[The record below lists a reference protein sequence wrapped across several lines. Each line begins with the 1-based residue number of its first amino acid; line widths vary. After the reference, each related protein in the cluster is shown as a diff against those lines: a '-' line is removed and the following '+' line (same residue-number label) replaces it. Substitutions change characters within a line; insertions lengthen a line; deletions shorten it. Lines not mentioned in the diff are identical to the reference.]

1 MNAELSKIRRL
12 RNDSVEFDYEPKRIE
27 EKDLLEKIY
36 EINSNFT
43 AVYELQKKGDI
54 DVETFV
60 KKAIDNIY
68 IVLTMFDEMGVYPDY
83 FYDAVAKMNRDYR
96 SAIGSSY
103 ESTLRG
109 DYRLYQ
115 ELSFSVKLSQRIREG
130 LDNEFYKY
138 EKYPQKDSN
147 DAFLEMVSFFQSYGI
162 SYIGTQS
169 DEESIKKQCNKVF
182 SEISFNHISTAN
194 NLLNSDFLFEDIEY
208 LARLLFE
215 YISFLTAIGI
225 NPKERLDAYIENKA
239 KERGSRTV

>member
-1 MNAELSKIRRL
+1 
-12 RNDSVEFDYEPKRIE
+12 
-27 EKDLLEKIY
+27 
-36 EINSNFT
+36 
-43 AVYELQKKGDI
+43 
-54 DVETFV
+54 
-60 KKAIDNIY
+60 
-68 IVLTMFDEMGVYPDY
+68 
-83 FYDAVAKMNRDYR
+83 
-96 SAIGSSY
+96 
-103 ESTLRG
+103 
-109 DYRLYQ
+109 
-115 ELSFSVKLSQRIREG
+115 
-130 LDNEFYKY
+130 
-138 EKYPQKDSN
+138 
-147 DAFLEMVSFFQSYGI
+147 MVSFFQSYGI